1 MQAVYS
7 THFQPISSFLVG
19 EDHIQYAEEYQDGKL
34 HVETQRP
41 MYLLACEN
49 GLAPYISMGIP
60 QTTRN
65 AEVNCAVASDS
76 ITHTHRT
83 KTQCATSRSPQICHS
98 SAFHGLGQFT
108 LTSCGQQN
116 VNNRCI
122 FYAFHR
128 TCEFYHTRQ

>member
-1 MQAVYS
+1 M
-7 THFQPISSFLVG
+7 G
-19 EDHIQYAEEYQDGKL
+19 EDHIQNAEEYQDGKL

-76 ITHTHRT
+76 ITHTRT
-83 KTQCATSRSPQICHS
+83 EQRHGVQRHTSHK
-98 SAFHGLGQFT
+98 
-108 LTSCGQQN
+108 
-116 VNNRCI
+116 
-122 FYAFHR
+122 YAIQV
-128 TCEFYHTRQ
+128 YSMA